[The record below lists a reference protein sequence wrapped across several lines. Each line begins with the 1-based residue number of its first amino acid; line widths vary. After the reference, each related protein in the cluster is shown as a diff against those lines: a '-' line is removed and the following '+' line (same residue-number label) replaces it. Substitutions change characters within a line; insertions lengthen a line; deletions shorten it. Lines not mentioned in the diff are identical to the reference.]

1 MMLCDMLLSAG
12 LIAAA
17 SCGQPD
23 GGAEKAAAAQ
33 EPPALAGVQLE
44 ESAVPSGR
52 RTGMTLADVT
62 RDLNWRQAAFE
73 RMARGSTVEAE
84 PAKPTPKTSF

>member
-23 GGAEKAAAAQ
+23 DGAAKAAAAQ
-33 EPPALAGVQLE
+33 EPPVLAGAQLE
-44 ESAVPSGR
+44 ENAVPSGR
-52 RTGMTLADVT
+52 KTGMTLVQDATAVDQNDICHAVLAS
-62 RDLNWRQAAFE
+62 RLGEGHAHDRQL
-73 RMARGSTVEAE
+73 AE
-84 PAKPTPKTSF
+84 GEE

>member
-23 GGAEKAAAAQ
+23 GGAAKAAAAQ
-33 EPPALAGVQLE
+33 EPPVLAGAQLE
-44 ESAVPSGR
+44 ENAVPSGR
-52 RTGMTLADVT
+52 KTGMTLADVT

-73 RMARGSTVEAE
+73 RMAAPSRVGAE
-84 PAKPTPKTSF
+84 PAKPSLKTSF